1 MIQTAGCGCPA
12 PPWPC
17 SKGRSKLR
25 ADDVARY
32 LGETPGFFAN
42 YADMLA
48 EITVPHPH
56 GGRAIP
62 LSDRQ
67 MLGLRE
73 KSKAL
78 ESRLAE
84 LLQIGEENDAIGEKM
99 HRLSLA
105 LLAAPDMESLLSV
118 LYMHLREDFAVP
130 HCALRIWGAESRSPK
145 DAAEAA
151 EFRPVGE
158 QLKRY
163 AASLAQPFCGPS
175 GDAEAAAWFGE
186 SASHIRSVAHMA
198 LRAWECLGMLGRGS
212 EDVLLFYPERGTL
225 YLKRRGALASAALL
239 RFL

>member
-1 MIQTAGCGCPA
+1 L
-12 PPWPC
+12 
-17 SKGRSKLR
+17 K

-32 LGETPGFFAN
+32 LRENPAFFET

-48 EITVPHPH
+48 GISIPHPH

-67 MLGLRE
+67 MLTLRE
-73 KSKAL
+73 KSRAL
-78 ESRLAE
+78 ETRLTE

-105 LLAAPDMESLLSV
+105 LLTAPDWQSLLSV
-118 LYMHLREDFAVP
+118 LYMHLREDFSVP
-130 HCALRIWGAESRSPK
+130 HAALRIWGAGHGAPEGADGS
-145 DAAEAA
+145 A
-151 EFRPVGE
+151 EFRTVGE

-163 AASLAQPFCGPS
+163 AASLSQPFCGPS

-186 SASHIRSVAHMA
+186 SASHVRSVAHMA
-198 LRAWECLGMLGRGS
+198 LRDAECFGMLALGS
-212 EDVLLFYPERGTL
+212 EDVLRFYPEMGTL
-225 YLKRRGALASAALL
+225 YLKRMGDLASAALL

>member
-1 MIQTAGCGCPA
+1 M
-12 PPWPC
+12 
-17 SKGRSKLR
+17 K

-32 LGETPGFFAN
+32 LRENPGFFESH
-42 YADMLA
+42 ADMLA

-67 MLGLRE
+67 MLSLRE
-73 KSKAL
+73 KSRAL
-78 ESRLAE
+78 ESRLTE

-105 LLAAPDMESLLSV
+105 LLSAADLQSLLSV
-118 LYMHLREDFAVP
+118 LYLHLREDFAVP
-130 HCALRIWGAESRSPK
+130 HSALRIWGEAFRG
-145 DAAEAA
+145 AGGAA

-163 AASLAQPFCGPS
+163 AASLSQPFCGPS

-186 SASHIRSVAHMA
+186 GASHVRSVAHMA
-198 LRAWECLGMLGRGS
+198 LRNKECFGMLALGS
-212 EDVLLFYPERGTL
+212 EDVLRFYPEMGTL
-225 YLKRRGALASAALL
+225 YLKRMGELAGAALL

>member
-1 MIQTAGCGCPA
+1 L
-12 PPWPC
+12 
-17 SKGRSKLR
+17 K

-32 LGETPGFFAN
+32 LRENPGFFES

-67 MLGLRE
+67 MLSLRE
-73 KSKAL
+73 KNRAL
-78 ESRLAE
+78 ESRLTE

-99 HRLSLA
+99 HRVSLA
-105 LLAAPDMESLLSV
+105 LLSTPDLQSLLTV
-118 LYMHLREDFAVP
+118 LYLHLREDFSVP
-130 HCALRIWGAESRSPK
+130 HSALRIWGTG
-145 DAAEAA
+145 DAA

-158 QLKRY
+158 RLKRY
-163 AASLAQPFCGPS
+163 AASLSQPFCGPS

-186 SASHIRSVAHMA
+186 GASHVRSVAHMA
-198 LRAWECLGMLGRGS
+198 LRDKECFGMLALGS
-212 EDVLLFYPERGTL
+212 EDVLRFYPEMGTL
-225 YLKRRGALASAALL
+225 YLKRMGELAGAALL